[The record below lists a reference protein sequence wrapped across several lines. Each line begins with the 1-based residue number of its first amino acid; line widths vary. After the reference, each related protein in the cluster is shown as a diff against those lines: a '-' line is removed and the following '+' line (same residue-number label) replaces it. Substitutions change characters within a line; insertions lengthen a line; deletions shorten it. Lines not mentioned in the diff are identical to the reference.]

1 MSGKRHRRFIA
12 AIISVSIS
20 ITAFS
25 AGSARAGDRD
35 VARFLAGV
43 AGLVVLGAII
53 NDQRKKDKAPDYDY
67 TARRDYQPLP
77 RTQHAPR
84 HALKPRPLPD
94 RVARKVLP
102 GHCLNDYNTRRG
114 PVRLLG
120 EHCLRKNYR
129 HVNRLPS
136 ECYSEVRSRG
146 GVRRGYGPQCLRTYG
161 YTFASN

>member
-1 MSGKRHRRFIA
+1 MAKLQQFTFVCAPSFA
-12 AIISVSIS
+12 Q
-20 ITAFS
+20 S
-25 AGSARAGDRD
+25 AGPAALDFD
-35 VARFLAGV
+35 MT
-43 AGLVVLGAII
+43 AIC
-53 NDQRKKDKAPDYDY
+53 RDY

-77 RTQHAPR
+77 HTQDAPR

-129 HVNRLPS
+129 HVNRLPN

-161 YTFASN
+161 YTFARN